1 MSKVVGKV
9 REVLT
14 SIYPL
19 SFRIKEKS
27 LDRETMNKRL
37 FIQILTQLKDI
48 EDKSNFLIGEI
59 GVDLT
64 MYEDNFY
71 SVIENL
77 MKMCFSKQQII
88 FIQLY
93 LNDLSL
99 DPDWDGTIT
108 VTEGTKEKIV
118 NFETPADVWNVITKY
133 SQE

>member
-1 MSKVVGKV
+1 MSKIVGKV

-19 SFRIKEKS
+19 SYRIKEKS
-27 LDRETMNKRL
+27 LDRETMNRRL
-37 FIQILTQLKDI
+37 FIQILTQLKEI
-48 EDKSNFLIGEI
+48 EDKSEFLTGEI

-77 MKMCFSKQQII
+77 MKMCFTKNQLT

-108 VTEGTKEKIV
+108 VTEGKKERIV

-133 SQE
+133 SQK

>member
-19 SFRIKEKS
+19 SYRIKEKS
-27 LDRETMNKRL
+27 LDRETMNRRL
-37 FIQILTQLKDI
+37 FIQILTQLKEI
-48 EDKSNFLIGEI
+48 EDKSDFLIGEI

-64 MYEDNFY
+64 TYEDSFY

-77 MKMCFSKQQII
+77 MKMCFSKQQLT

-108 VTEGTKEKIV
+108 VTEGTKEKVV

-133 SQE
+133 S